1 MLLICRY
8 QAAVPKFC
16 CPRCTETFRNPKFPE
31 PRPAPHQLR
40 TGNLHAPPVRRL
52 IATGG
57 NQKASV
63 RGDLQDLDL
72 GEFKSFK
79 LEQELQASEI
89 SLVYDSAEKVEI
101 HRDVL

>member
-1 MLLICRY
+1 MSPGEQKQLVALFVTLVLYVSLL
-8 QAAVPKFC
+8 FFNF
-16 CPRCTETFRNPKFPE
+16 TFSFM
-31 PRPAPHQLR
+31 
-40 TGNLHAPPVRRL
+40 
-52 IATGG
+52 
-57 NQKASV
+57 
-63 RGDLQDLDL
+63 L

>member
-1 MLLICRY
+1 MR
-8 QAAVPKFC
+8 A
-16 CPRCTETFRNPKFPE
+16 
-31 PRPAPHQLR
+31 LR
-40 TGNLHAPPVRRL
+40 F
-52 IATGG
+52 IE
-57 NQKASV
+57 
-63 RGDLQDLDL
+63 L